1 MESFLLREIIPIIL
15 LSLTVSGLAT
25 IFASLLGT
33 PLGIVISLWD
43 SRYKRPLISILNT
56 WMALP
61 AVLIG
66 LLVYLFLSRQGPM
79 GRAGLLFTP
88 TAMIIAQTLL
98 ATPIVAALTLSA
110 ISSVAR
116 GIEETALSLGA
127 NRWQAIFALIREA
140 KFALVTAY
148 ITGFARVIGE
158 TGMTLM
164 VGGNIKNYTRVM
176 TTAIALE
183 TMKGNFELAIV
194 LGIILLVVALL
205 INLVLQFVQGKGQR

>member
-1 MESFLLREIIPIIL
+1 MENFLWREIIPIVF
-15 LSLTVSGLAT
+15 LSIIVSGSAV
-25 IFASLLGT
+25 IFASILGM
-33 PLGIVISLWD
+33 PLGIALSLWD
-43 SRYKRPLISILNT
+43 SRFKRIFVSILNT

-66 LLVYLFLSRQGPM
+66 LLVYLFISRNGLLGQ
-79 GRAGLLFTP
+79 AGLLFTP
-88 TAMIIAQTLL
+88 SAMIIAQTIL
-98 ATPIVAALTLSA
+98 AIPIIAALSLTA

-127 NRWQAIFALIREA
+127 NRWQAIFVLIREA
-140 KFALVTAY
+140 KFSLVIAFV
-148 ITGFARVIGE
+148 TGFGRVIGE

-194 LGIILLVVALL
+194 LGVILLVVALL
-205 INLVLQFVQGKGQR
+205 INLFLQFVQGRGRS